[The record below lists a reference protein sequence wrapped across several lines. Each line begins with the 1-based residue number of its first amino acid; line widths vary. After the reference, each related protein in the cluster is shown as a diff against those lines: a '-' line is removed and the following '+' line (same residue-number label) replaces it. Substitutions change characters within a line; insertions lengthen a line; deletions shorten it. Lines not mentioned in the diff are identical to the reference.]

1 MKEKILIVED
11 ELIVAKDLEYIL
23 EKAGYSVIGIAVS
36 VVKAR
41 QMIEAEIPDLVLLDI
56 YLKGDLTG
64 IDLAADLNKKNIA
77 FVYLSANSNQSV
89 LESAKQTRPYGF
101 LVKPFREED
110 VLIGLDIARFRHQNS
125 LETDFQREH
134 LLEKRLNSLHS
145 PKVTMEE
152 NFLSLIMTLQSYIPF
167 DFLEI
172 GRANKEQND
181 PDWRG
186 FLRVG
191 FQEYQTINPA
201 SLQTIAHLNTSQLDN
216 IRKGTA
222 VGVQPVLYNGP
233 NFASSASIQP
243 VKELFARVF
252 NVRSNLELPLLV
264 DHGMP
269 IIMSFYSKSENAYQP
284 GMLQLLGRIQQ
295 SVIAVLSKTITTH
308 LASPAGIKTSLVAA
322 QQGGSNAGES
332 HVFPGVVGKSHA
344 LLLMLDYVKQ
354 VAVVD
359 TSVLILGETGTGKEK
374 IAHHIHDLSPRKAK
388 PLIKVNCAALP
399 SSLIES
405 ELFGHEKGAFTG
417 AVNKRIGRFEQAN
430 GGTLFLDEIGDLPPD
445 VQVKLLRVLQEKE
458 IERIG
463 GTETIA
469 IDVRT
474 IAATNKNLE
483 KEIANGRF
491 RMDLY
496 YRLNVFPITLPPLR
510 SRPEDIPLLVN
521 HFIKLYSEKHHKQ
534 INGITGQ
541 ALAQLM
547 RYDWPGNVRELENIM
562 ERSIVLS
569 KNKELDNVYI
579 HSPQTPGA
587 GQPDGGY
594 VKTIDE
600 VEREHI
606 QNILGQCN
614 YKVYGPGGAAELLN
628 LPPSTLTSKMKK
640 LGIMKT

>member
-23 EKAGYSVIGIAVS
+23 ANAGYSVSGIAVS

-64 IDLAADLNKKNIA
+64 IDLAADLNEKNIA

-110 VLIGLDIARFRHQNS
+110 VLIALDIARFRHQNN
-125 LETDFQREH
+125 LETDLQKEY
-134 LLEKRLNSLHS
+134 LLEKRLSSVHS
-145 PKVTMEE
+145 PTATIEK
-152 NFLSLIMTLQSYIPF
+152 NFLSLIMALQPYIPF

-172 GRANKEQND
+172 GRVNKEQND
-181 PDWRG
+181 LDWRG
-186 FLRVG
+186 FLRIG
-191 FQEYQTINPA
+191 FQEYQTISSE
-201 SLQTIAHLNTSQLDN
+201 SLQTIARLNGPELEN
-216 IRKGTA
+216 LRKGA
-222 VGVQPVLYNGP
+222 AAEALQALYNGADY
-233 NFASSASIQP
+233 ASLMGGQP
-243 VKELFARVF
+243 IKELYARVF
-252 NVRSNLELPLLV
+252 NVRSSLVLPLLV

-269 IIMSFYSKSENAYQP
+269 VVVSFYSKSENAYQP
-284 GMLQLLGRIQQ
+284 AMLHLLGRIQQ
-295 SVIAVLSKTITTH
+295 SLISVISKTIATNTSSEAERNTAL
-308 LASPAGIKTSLVAA
+308 LAG
-322 QQGGSNAGES
+322 QQAVSENGENY
-332 HVFPGVVGKSHA
+332 VFPGVVGKSHP
-344 LLLMLDYVKQ
+344 LLLVLDYVKQ

-374 IAHHIHDLSPRKAK
+374 IAHHIHDLSPRKNK

-417 AVNKRIGRFEQAN
+417 AVSKRIGRFEQAN

-458 IERIG
+458 IDRIG
-463 GTETIA
+463 GSETIA
-469 IDVRT
+469 VDVR
-474 IAATNKNLE
+474 IVAATNKNLE
-483 KEIANGRF
+483 KEIAEGRL
-491 RMDLY
+491 RMDLF
-496 YRLNVFPITLPPLR
+496 YRLNVFPIMLPPLR
-510 SRPEDIPLLVN
+510 SRTEDIPLLVN
-521 HFIKLYSEKHHKQ
+521 HFIKLFSEKHHKQ
-534 INGITGQ
+534 INGITKEGMS
-541 ALAQLM
+541 QLM
-547 RYDWPGNVRELENIM
+547 RYDWPGNVRELENTI
-562 ERSIVLS
+562 ERSVVLA
-569 KNKELDNVYI
+569 KNKDLDNVYI
-579 HSPQTPGA
+579 HSPQVSPA
-587 GQPDGGY
+587 GQADSGY

-606 QNILGQCN
+606 QNVLGQCN

-640 LGIMKT
+640 LGIMKP

>member
-11 ELIVAKDLEYIL
+11 ELIVAKDLEYML
-23 EKAGYSVIGIAVS
+23 VNAGYSVIGIAVS

-64 IDLAADLNKKNIA
+64 IDLAADLNEKNIA

-110 VLIGLDIARFRHQNS
+110 VLITLDIARFRHQNNI
-125 LETDFQREH
+125 ETDLLKEH
-134 LLEKRLNSLHS
+134 LLEKRLGSIYS
-145 PKVTMEE
+145 PGAAMEE
-152 NFLSLIMTLQSYIPF
+152 NFLSLAIALQSDIPF

-172 GRANKEQND
+172 GRANGEQNN
-181 PDWRG
+181 PDWCG

-191 FQEYQTINPA
+191 FQEYQTISSA
-201 SLQTIAHLNTSQLDN
+201 SLQTIARLNASELEG
-216 IRKGTA
+216 IRKGA
-222 VGVQPVLYNGP
+222 AAGALPALYNGP
-233 NFASSASIQP
+233 DFASLAGLQP
-243 VKELFARVF
+243 TKELYARVF
-252 NVRSNLELPLLV
+252 NLRSNLVLPLLV
-264 DHGMP
+264 DHGTP
-269 IIMSFYSKSENAYQP
+269 VVLSFYSKSENAYQP
-284 GMLQLLGRIQQ
+284 GMLQFLGRIQQ
-295 SVIAVLSKTITTH
+295 SLIAVLSKTITRH
-308 LASPAGIKTSLVAA
+308 PASDDGAKNSPFAG
-322 QQGGSNAGES
+322 QQGVSDTGENY
-332 HVFPGVVGKSHA
+332 VFPGVVGKSRA
-344 LLLMLDYVKQ
+344 LLLVLDYVKQ

-374 IAHHIHDLSPRKAK
+374 IAHHIHDLSPRKNK

-399 SSLIES
+399 ASLIES

-463 GTETIA
+463 GAETIGV
-469 IDVRT
+469 DVRI

-483 KEIANGRF
+483 KEIAGGRL

-496 YRLNVFPITLPPLR
+496 YRLNVFPIVLPALR
-510 SRPEDIPLLVN
+510 NRIDDIPLLVN
-521 HFIKLYSEKHHKQ
+521 HFIGLYSEKHRKA
-534 INGITGQ
+534 ISGITRQG
-541 ALAQLM
+541 LAQLM
-547 RYDWPGNVRELENIM
+547 RYDWPGNVRELENTI

-569 KNKELDNVYI
+569 KTNSLDNVYI
-579 HSPQTPGA
+579 HSPQLA
-587 GQPDGGY
+587 QASQPDGAY

-606 QNILGQCN
+606 QNILLQCN
-614 YKVYGPGGAAELLN
+614 YKVYGPGGAADLLN

-640 LGIMKT
+640 LGIMKA